1 MQWIL
6 MLLVFI
12 GGVGVA
18 IQSSVNGGLGQKIG
32 VFEGAFVSFLVGTV
46 VLFIV
51 MLFFGRGNI
60 IQVFQVPKWQ
70 LTGGLL
76 GAFFVSVMVLS
87 VPRIGV
93 GAAIFTLISAQ
104 LIASSLI
111 DHYGWLGMRQIPLD
125 GQRIAGMV
133 LMLIAIILYTKK

>member
-12 GGVGVA
+12 GGVGMA

-133 LMLIAIILYTKK
+133 LMLVAIILYTKK

>member
-1 MQWIL
+1 MQWLL

-18 IQSSVNGGLGQKIG
+18 IQSTVNGGLGQKIG

-46 VLFIV
+46 ALFLV
-51 MLFFGRGNI
+51 MLFFGRGNLLN
-60 IQVFQVPKWQ
+60 VFQVPKWQ
-70 LTGGLL
+70 LLGGLL
-76 GAFFVSVMVLS
+76 GAFYVSTMVLS

-93 GAAIFTLISAQ
+93 AAAIITLITAQ

-111 DHYGWLGMRQIPLD
+111 DHYGWFGMPQIQLD

-133 LMLIAIILYTKK
+133 LMIIAVILFTKR

>member
-1 MQWIL
+1 MQWLL

-12 GGVGVA
+12 GGIGVA

-32 VFEGAFVSFLVGTV
+32 VFEGAFTSFLVGTV
-46 VLFIV
+46 VLFLV
-51 MLFFGRGNI
+51 MLFFGKGNLVN
-60 IQVFQVPKWQ
+60 VFQVPKWQ
-70 LTGGLL
+70 LLGGVL
-76 GAFFVSVMVLS
+76 GAFFVSTMVLA

-111 DHYGWLGMRQIPLD
+111 DHFGWLGMKQIPLD
-125 GQRIAGMV
+125 GQRIAGMA
-133 LMLIAIILYTKK
+133 LMIIAILLYTKN